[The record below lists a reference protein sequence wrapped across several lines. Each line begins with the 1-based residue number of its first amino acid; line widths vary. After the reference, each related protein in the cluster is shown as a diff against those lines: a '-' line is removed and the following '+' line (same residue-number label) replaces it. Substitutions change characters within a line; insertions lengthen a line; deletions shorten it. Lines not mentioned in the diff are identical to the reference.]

1 MEAVARPSEHRDVSA
16 SLWRAAVHRRQPAL
30 IWTAAILTVLP
41 PLRCSSLRDV
51 LFDDRHEFLCLVME
65 LGDGKDLFEQVL
77 ARGRVAEP
85 EAARWF
91 RQVLQGVSFVH
102 SMGIC
107 HRDLK
112 LENVLLHSDGTVKLA
127 DFGMSKDFSQSIVD
141 TRTHIG
147 TLAYLAPELFEG
159 EEGGAGGYSPEP
171 VDVWALGVM
180 LYVMTVGDYPFGTD
194 MVVRGASLPHA
205 APTACRVASRRK
217 RPAACCLLPAAADR

>member
-1 MEAVARPSEHRDVSA
+1 
-16 SLWRAAVHRRQPAL
+16 
-30 IWTAAILTVLP
+30 
-41 PLRCSSLRDV
+41 V

-194 MVVRGASLPHA
+194 MVVRGASLPRA
-205 APTACRVASRRK
+205 APAACRVASRRK
-217 RPAACCLLPAAADR
+217 RPAACCR